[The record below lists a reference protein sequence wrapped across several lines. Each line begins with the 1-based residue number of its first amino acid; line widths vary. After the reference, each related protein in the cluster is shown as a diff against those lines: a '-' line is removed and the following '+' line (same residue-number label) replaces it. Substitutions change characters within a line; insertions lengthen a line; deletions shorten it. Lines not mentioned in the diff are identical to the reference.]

1 MTKGPK
7 YVHYH
12 APFHFITIFKLLE
25 ALCRASTSSSLFPH
39 QKITSPLM
47 CLMPRSE
54 RSEVRISGPNPIWV
68 IKVVGAMKVVMCVI
82 EKWRIWV

>member
-1 MTKGPK
+1 MVTIVVRTTIMTMAMMVGNDSC
-7 YVHYH
+7 
-12 APFHFITIFKLLE
+12 E